1 MEPVSR
7 IDLHAHTTASDGML
21 SPVALVDLAR
31 ERGLSV
37 LGITDHDT
45 IDGLAEATV
54 AAASSGPALVPGVE
68 LSTSIGGHDV
78 HILGYFIDAGDE
90 RLVAKLHARA
100 DARKR
105 RVVRMVE
112 QLRALGYPIEIE
124 PILAQAD
131 AGTIGRPHVARA
143 LVDLGVVSSVGEAFD
158 RFLQPGKPG
167 WAPYERFI
175 PEEAIGLIVENRAV
189 PVLAHPYTTGDVEA
203 TLGRLVPAGL
213 RGLEVYYG
221 EYSPAQHAGLLDVAR
236 RWGLLPTGGSDFHG
250 PGFKEGRDLGTA
262 PVPEEVFTDLAALHD
277 ELTAR

>member
-1 MEPVSR
+1 MQPVSR
-7 IDLHAHTTASDGML
+7 IDLHAHTTASDGLL

-37 LGITDHDT
+37 LGVTDHDT
-45 IDGLAEATV
+45 IDGLA
-54 AAASSGPALVPGVE
+54 AAATATAGSGVTLVPGVE
-68 LSTSIGGHDV
+68 LSTSIAGYDV
-78 HILGYFIDAGDE
+78 HILGYFVESADE

-112 QLRALGYPIEIE
+112 QLQQQGYPIEIE

-143 LVDLGVVSSVGEAFD
+143 LVDLGVVHSVGEAFD

-167 WAPYERFI
+167 WAPYERFT
-175 PEEAIGLIVENRAV
+175 PEEAIALIVENGAI

-203 TLGRLVPAGL
+203 TLQRLVPAGL

-221 EYSPAQHAGLLDVAR
+221 EYSPRQHHELLAIAL
-236 RWGLLPTGGSDFHG
+236 RWNLRPTGGSDFHG
-250 PGFKEGRDLGTA
+250 PNFKEGRDLGTA
-262 PVPEEVFTDLAALHD
+262 PVPEEVFINLAALHR
-277 ELTAR
+277 ELLAR